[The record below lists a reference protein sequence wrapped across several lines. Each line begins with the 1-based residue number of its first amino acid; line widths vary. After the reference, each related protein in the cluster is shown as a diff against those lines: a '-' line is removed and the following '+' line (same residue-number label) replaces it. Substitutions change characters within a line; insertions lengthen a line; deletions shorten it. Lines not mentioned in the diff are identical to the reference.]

1 VQSVTAFLYRS
12 FHSFLHF
19 ASAGSFLYIN
29 FSMPD
34 NLLLIVFG
42 ILSTIGL
49 LVGGIAIYL
58 AMQSAKKKDGEL
70 MMAFWAFIA
79 LAGLTFAGMSW
90 AYFIIPILANRLF

>member
-1 VQSVTAFLYRS
+1 
-12 FHSFLHF
+12 
-19 ASAGSFLYIN
+19 
-29 FSMPD
+29 MPD

-58 AMQSAKKKDGEL
+58 AMKNAKKKDSEL

-79 LAGLTFAGMSW
+79 LAGLTFAGMCW
-90 AYFIIPILANRLF
+90 AYFLIPILANRLF

>member
-1 VQSVTAFLYRS
+1 VQSVTVFLYYL
-12 FHSFLHF
+12 FHLLFLF
-19 ASAGSFLYIN
+19 ASAGSFLYIY
-29 FSMPD
+29 FIMPD

-42 ILSTIGL
+42 ILSSIGL

-70 MMAFWAFIA
+70 MMAFWAFVA

-90 AYFIIPILANRLF
+90 AYFIIPILSNRLF